1 MIAAV
6 MERCAGID
14 VHKKFVMVCVL
25 IGPADSNPT
34 PQIRR
39 FSTFNADLERLRKWL
54 LELQCN
60 RVARESTGSYWKP
73 VFNVLEEAGIEM
85 VLANP
90 QQVKN
95 LRGHKT
101 DPKDAHWP
109 AHLFR
114 HGMIRPSYIPP
125 KPIRELRD
133 LTRRRKQLVRNGA
146 HGAQPCAEVAGRS
159 QCETG

>member
-39 FSTFNADLERLRKWL
+39 FSTFNAELERLRAWL

-60 RVARESTGSYWKP
+60 RVAIGIGGAVTRSPLPHHRTYGSVYGDSVSKP
-73 VFNVLEEAGIEM
+73 ARAWRF
-85 VLANP
+85 
-90 QQVKN
+90 
-95 LRGHKT
+95 LR
-101 DPKDAHWP
+101 
-109 AHLFR
+109 LNR
-114 HGMIRPSYIPP
+114 
-125 KPIRELRD
+125 
-133 LTRRRKQLVRNGA
+133 
-146 HGAQPCAEVAGRS
+146 
-159 QCETG
+159 